1 MHIIYIWH
9 GIILPSY
16 IRIMIRH
23 CKDPVTM
30 NQSVWLME
38 CQDFVAQLR
47 SVLQIVL
54 RIVWL
59 AARYQFLGRSAVKRL
74 KDANGMAFFRVFF
87 FMKHSKTY
95 GLAIGCELYPLLTEI
110 RSYHKASNHHP
121 VDVVSTKKSKSTHPI
136 HQSAFHQS
144 IPSSIPPKKSR
155 DHHPQC
161 EPPPCRAVLR
171 LRCWVP
177 ACCWWTSPRLC
188 LGPWRVVPMQWRWRK
203 TGLVRGQGGMM
214 VKPHTETKNNHGFLE
229 VFQTINKNSPLDV
242 VFSL

>member
-1 MHIIYIWH
+1 
-9 GIILPSY
+9 
-16 IRIMIRH
+16 
-23 CKDPVTM
+23 M

-38 CQDFVAQLR
+38 CQDFVARKFPHWGQCCRLYFELCDSQPGISS
-47 SVLQIVL
+47 SVSQT
-54 RIVWL
+54 
-59 AARYQFLGRSAVKRL
+59 VKRL
-74 KDANGMAFFRVFF
+74 KDANGMVFSVLFFS
-87 FMKHSKTY
+87 MKHSKN
-95 GLAIGCELYPLLTEI
+95 IWKSNWCELYPLLTEI

-121 VDVVSTKKSKSTHPI
+121 VDVVSTKKSKSTHPF

>member
-1 MHIIYIWH
+1 
-9 GIILPSY
+9 
-16 IRIMIRH
+16 
-23 CKDPVTM
+23 M

-38 CQDFVAQLR
+38 CQDFVARKFPNWGQCCRLYFELCDSQPGISSSVGQQLN
-47 SVLQIVL
+47 
-54 RIVWL
+54 VW
-59 AARYQFLGRSAVKRL
+59 KMP
-74 KDANGMAFFRVFF
+74 NGMVFSVFF

-95 GLAIGCELYPLLTEI
+95 GLAIGCEIYPLLTEI

-121 VDVVSTKKSKSTHPI
+121 VDVVSTKKSKSTHPF

-229 VFQTINKNSPLDV
+229 VFQTINKTSPLDV